1 MTNQPNRNR
10 WRSDEPGVR
19 TEGTTFS
26 MVPHALLMTVND
38 PQAIRLYAVL
48 GIWTDNHSGEAWP
61 SRATIA
67 DVMGVSVKTVDRAAE
82 ILIAAGWLTKERRYN
97 DNGSRTSN
105 GWMIHRGGREADFP
119 GVGKQGSQGVGKQ
132 TSHKLDPVLTRPIEL
147 EKIASSTR
155 IDPHWEALCAE
166 IGQPTDATRSS
177 FGKVL
182 KQVKDHPV
190 EEIHRRA
197 GILKAVHP
205 SLTIHSLGKWWE
217 WADSPAA
224 EAALLSPKE
233 KQELVRR
240 FKSEAFIRQKMR
252 EENNEMD

>member
-1 MTNQPNRNR
+1 MSNAPDPNR
-10 WRSDEPGVR
+10 WRSHEPGVR

-26 MVPHALLMTVND
+26 VVPHALLKTVGD

-48 GIWTDNHSGEAWP
+48 GMWTDNHSGEAWP

-67 DVMGVSVKTVDRAAE
+67 NVMDVNVKTVDRAAE
-82 ILIAAGWLTKERRYN
+82 VLIAAGWLSKERRYN
-97 DNGSRTSN
+97 DDGGWASN
-105 GWMIHRGGREADFP
+105 GWTIHRGGREADFP
-119 GVGKQGSQGVGKQ
+119 RGRKAASQGVGKQ
-132 TSHKLDPVLTRPIEL
+132 TSHKLDPSLTRPIEL

-240 FKSEAFIRQKMR
+240 FKSEAFIRQKMQ
-252 EENNEMD
+252 EEAEQ